1 MALAR
6 SPSWEEA
13 APNTQA
19 PEVWR
24 EGRRVVVS
32 LRGEHDLSTAP
43 ALAAALAEASALGA
57 GDVVVDLSRVLFMDA
72 AVIRELVGHREGL
85 VLRSRTL
92 TLRAPSSSAWRVLEL
107 CDLTEMVEPLAHRH
121 VHVLPRVMSAVVRS
135 VPWHRA
141 QAS

>member
-6 SPSWEEA
+6 SPSWDEA
-13 APNTQA
+13 APNEQA

-24 EGRRVVVS
+24 EGRQAVVS

-57 GDVVVDLSRVLFMDA
+57 GDVVVDLSGVLFMDA
-72 AVIRELVGHREGL
+72 AVIKEIVDRREGL
-85 VLRSRTL
+85 HLGSRTL
-92 TLRAPSSSAWRVLEL
+92 TLRAPSPSAWRVLEL
-107 CDLTEMVEPLAHRH
+107 CDLTGMVEPLDDRH
-121 VHVLPRVMSAVVRS
+121 VHVLPRIMSAVVRS